1 MSDVAIETDR
11 LILRRWREA
20 DREPF
25 SAMNADPEVMR
36 HYPAPLDRAESDAGF
51 ERIGARMAEHG
62 FGLWALERK
71 ADRAFL
77 GFTGFQHVPV
87 SSPIEGE
94 IEIGWRLPFAHWGQG
109 YAREAALA
117 CLAWFSANRSER
129 RIVAMTI
136 PNNMRSW
143 GLMERLGMRRE
154 PSLAFDHPAIAA
166 GSRCCRHIVYVKDRP
181 L

>member
-11 LILRRWREA
+11 LLLRRWRDA

-25 SAMNADPEVMR
+25 AAMNADPEVMR

-87 SSPIEGE
+87 ACPIEGE
-94 IEIGWRLPFAHWGQG
+94 IEIGWRLPQAHWGQG
-109 YAREAALA
+109 YAREAAGA
-117 CLAWFSANRSER
+117 CLDWFTQHRGEPR
-129 RIVAMTI
+129 VVAMPI
-136 PNNMRSW
+136 PDNARSW
-143 GLMERLGMRRE
+143 GLMERLGMRRA
-154 PSLAFDHPAIAA
+154 PALDFDHPMIAP
-166 GSRCCRHIVYVKDRP
+166 GTRCCHHIVYVKDRP